1 MKIMDILAFCRTN
14 LWIAYVFL
22 FTIGL
27 TIKNVELWK
36 ELVKIRTGILIIT
49 TTICC
54 ILIFIFNICLK
65 YHKDYIV
72 NFLGVVIS
80 LCLYFYEKRKLK

>member
-1 MKIMDILAFCRTN
+1 MKIMDILAFCRIN
-14 LWIAYVFL
+14 LWIGYVFL

-49 TTICC
+49 TICC

-65 YHKDYIV
+65 YHEDYIV

-80 LCLYFYEKRKLK
+80 IYLYFYEKRKLK

>member
-54 ILIFIFNICLK
+54 ILIFILK
-65 YHKDYIV
+65 YHEDYIV

-80 LCLYFYEKRKLK
+80 ICIYFYEKQKLK

>member
-54 ILIFIFNICLK
+54 ILIFILK
-65 YHKDYIV
+65 YHEDYIV

-80 LCLYFYEKRKLK
+80 ICLYFYEKQKLK